1 MRNFLIGSAL
11 AVAAVALPAN
21 SVAGPR
27 ASVPARRS
35 VVPVAREELG
45 LASWYGDE
53 FQGSATTSG
62 ELFDSK
68 SLTAAHRTL
77 PLGSWIR
84 VTNLRNHK
92 SVILKVNDRG
102 PNVQGRLV
110 DVSRA
115 GAERLG
121 FRAAGIARVSVRPVS
136 YPRGYS
142 AQAIDPSALYPG
154 VCRRARSAAHAPGR
168 APGAR
173 AQVRPTSKPGPLL

>member
-1 MRNFLIGSAL
+1 MRNFLIGCAL

-21 SVAGPR
+21 SVAGPP
-27 ASVPARRS
+27 ASLPARRS

-92 SVILKVNDRG
+92 SVILKVN
-102 PNVQGRLV
+102 
-110 DVSRA
+110 
-115 GAERLG
+115 
-121 FRAAGIARVSVRPVS
+121 
-136 YPRGYS
+136 
-142 AQAIDPSALYPG
+142 
-154 VCRRARSAAHAPGR
+154 
-168 APGAR
+168 
-173 AQVRPTSKPGPLL
+173 